1 MRTTVKVGSRGR
13 VTIPA
18 AIRRQLGVGRGG
30 LVEFVIEDGV
40 AIVRPAGEPVSP
52 FEEYP
57 GVLGSFK
64 DLSRVIG
71 WQRSLRDE
79 D

>member
-1 MRTTVKVGSRGR
+1 M
-13 VTIPA
+13 TIPA

-30 LVEFVIEDGV
+30 LVEFIVEGGV

-52 FEEYP
+52 FEEYA
-57 GVLGSFK
+57 GVLGSFD
-64 DLSRVIG
+64 DLGGAIG